1 MYDEKSETFGT
12 ARLEKGETENAI
24 KKSSKD
30 NYCEKLKTN
39 NHCPISSAA
48 DSRQIYPTTFCHYFK
63 ILGLIRICSL
73 ARSSRSKSSIYC
85 LASILIKQVSTNTGP
100 RSAGRYRKQFSL
112 KQYLWLCSSVDN
124 CLAVDLKDPVL
135 ITSQGDFFHLNFF

>member
-39 NHCPISSAA
+39 KNCPISSAA
-48 DSRQIYPTTFCHYFK
+48 DFASHLSDYFFVT
-63 ILGLIRICSL
+63 IL
-73 ARSSRSKSSIYC
+73 KS
-85 LASILIKQVSTNTGP
+85 
-100 RSAGRYRKQFSL
+100 
-112 KQYLWLCSSVDN
+112 
-124 CLAVDLKDPVL
+124 
-135 ITSQGDFFHLNFF
+135 